1 MRCRVGVSG
10 VMVVALL
17 ALVGAVPQLA
27 AASEPAQPSG
37 ESDEQ
42 ISSPTAA
49 LTISTSAEPS
59 AAGEAVVFE
68 FGGSLGNFRL
78 AAGESVVFAELEPG
92 SYTVAEILP
101 EGWWFGGATCL
112 GVEPQ
117 VVPAD
122 ASVTV
127 TLQQGQPAACTL
139 HNYQEQVRGPA
150 GSLTIVEQT
159 TPSGG
164 GSFSF
169 DAGPLGT
176 FALGDGQS
184 AVFSELAAGVYAVA
198 QDDPGGGWI
207 LQRVECAGDHQVVGS
222 SVVVDLAEGEAV
234 ACVFY
239 NDEALPHTG
248 PQPFMAPLL
257 IGGLWAVLVGLALL
271 AWSWVRRE
279 EEEPAGCRRG
289 PGAR

>member
-1 MRCRVGVSG
+1 MMRGRDGVSG
-10 VMVVALL
+10 VVVAAVL
-17 ALVGAVPQLA
+17 ALVGALPQLA
-27 AASEPAQPSG
+27 AASEPTQPSS

-49 LTISTSAEPS
+49 LTISKAAEPS
-59 AAGEAVVFE
+59 AAGEGVVFD
-68 FGGSLGNFRL
+68 FGGNLGSFRL

-101 EGWWFGGATCL
+101 EGWWFGGVTCL

-127 TLQQGQPAACTL
+127 TLQQGQPAACTF
-139 HNYQEQVRGPA
+139 HNYQEQVQGPE

-164 GSFSF
+164 GGFSF

-176 FALGDGQS
+176 FALDDGQS
-184 AVFSELAAGVYAVA
+184 AVFSELAAGAYAVA

-207 LQRVECAGDHQVVGS
+207 LQRVECAAGDHQVVGS

-239 NDEALPHTG
+239 NGEALPFTG
-248 PQPFMAPLL
+248 PQPFLAPLL
-257 IGGLWAVLVGLALL
+257 IGGLWAVLMGLALL
-271 AWSWVRRE
+271 VWSRVRRE
-279 EEEPAGCRRG
+279 EEEPAGREAG
-289 PGAR
+289 